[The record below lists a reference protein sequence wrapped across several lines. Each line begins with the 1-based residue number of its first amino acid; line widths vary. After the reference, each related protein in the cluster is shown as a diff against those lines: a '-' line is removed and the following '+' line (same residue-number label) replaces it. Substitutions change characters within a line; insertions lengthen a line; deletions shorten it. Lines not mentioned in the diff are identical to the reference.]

1 MKPHE
6 TDPLHTPPFT
16 VPEHYW
22 DTLTDRIL
30 RRVEK
35 TRRPPRRRIPAPL
48 RPYIGIA
55 ALFLIVMGVMRLLIP
70 AASPAH
76 DTPLLSGHTLT
87 EEPLPEEELFDRE
100 FNPTREEIIEYLTE
114 VAAPYELLIASS
126 APY

>member
-6 TDPLHTPPFT
+6 THPRHTPPFT

-30 RRVEK
+30 QRVKE
-35 TRRPPRRRIPAPL
+35 TRRPPRRRIPVPL

-70 AASPAH
+70 AGTPAH
-76 DTPLLSGHTLT
+76 DTPLLSGNTLT
-87 EEPLPEEELFDRE
+87 EDPMPEEEVFDRE
-100 FNPTREEIIEYLTE
+100 FNPTREEIIEYLTD
-114 VAAPYELLIASS
+114 VADPYELLIASN
-126 APY
+126 ALY